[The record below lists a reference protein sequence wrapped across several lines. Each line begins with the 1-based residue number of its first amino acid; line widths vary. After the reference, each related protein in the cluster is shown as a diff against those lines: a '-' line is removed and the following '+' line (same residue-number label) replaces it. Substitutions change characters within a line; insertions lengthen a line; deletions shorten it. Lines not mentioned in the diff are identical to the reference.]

1 MQKNANRIENA
12 APKSPSNRQASSM
25 SALRLAPVTNGK
37 LTAMLMAIAAMCF
50 VQFGAALST
59 PVMELFGSISTTWLR
74 LCVAA
79 VILALVVR
87 PPITRY
93 SIRHWMAAV
102 GLGTAMAC
110 MTFCFFAAIARIPLG
125 LAVAI
130 EFLGP
135 LCIAV
140 LGLRRGWGVTWALL
154 AAIGI
159 LLLARP
165 HGGWTADTIGLIL
178 ALAAALG
185 WAAYILLMKRVGTQ
199 FKGLEG
205 LSTALIVA
213 ALLATPFGLFQ
224 SGGHISS
231 EQLIYSAY
239 LALAVPLIPYVLELN
254 ALRRMTSSAFGILM
268 SIEPAIGVLAGFI
281 ILHQPMTITQ
291 CLGTLLVV
299 FASIGVLR
307 TPATNKRKQQ
317 LKNRT
322 KEATR

>member
-1 MQKNANRIENA
+1 MQKNAKTIEKA
-12 APKSPSNRQASSM
+12 APSHPLRRQGSRI
-25 SALRLAPVTNGK
+25 SALQSAPPSNGK
-37 LTAMLMAIAAMCF
+37 LVAILMAIAAMCF

-59 PVMELFGSISTTWLR
+59 PVMEMFGSISTTWLR

-79 VILALVVR
+79 VLLALVIR
-87 PPITRY
+87 PPIKNY
-93 SIRHWMAAV
+93 STRHWMAAI
-102 GLGTAMAC
+102 GLGSAMAC

-135 LCIAV
+135 LCIAA
-140 LGLRRGWGVTWALL
+140 LGLRKGWGVTWPIL
-154 AAIGI
+154 ATIGI

-165 HGGWTADTIGLIL
+165 HGGWTADTIGLTL
-178 ALAAALG
+178 ALAAAVG

-213 ALLATPFGLFQ
+213 ALMATPFGLFQ
-224 SGGHISS
+224 SGGYISS
-231 EQLIYSAY
+231 EQFFNSAY
-239 LALAVPLIPYVLELN
+239 LALAVPLIPYILELS
-254 ALRRMTSSAFGILM
+254 ALRRMTSAAFGILM
-268 SIEPAIGVLAGFI
+268 SIEPAIGVLAGFV
-281 ILHQPMTITQ
+281 ILNQSMTLTQ

-307 TPATNKRKQQ
+307 TPAINKQKQQ

-322 KEATR
+322 EEAPR